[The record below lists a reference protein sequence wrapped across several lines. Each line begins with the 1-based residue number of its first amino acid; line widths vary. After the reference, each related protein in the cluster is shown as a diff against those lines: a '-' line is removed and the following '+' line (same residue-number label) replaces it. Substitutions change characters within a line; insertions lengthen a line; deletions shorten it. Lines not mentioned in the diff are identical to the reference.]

1 MSDQWNYFYTQ
12 ILPTLQAMLY
22 PLPVSRNIYSAA
34 KSQLLKKTHKKPKT
48 KPKHSIKHTLQK
60 RGKKEAKHKS
70 KAYFLNLHSKI
81 CFYNQSNF
89 LLFVK
94 GVEHMQL
101 SNDGFQMA
109 TFPLE
114 AIINI
119 NTSIL
124 TLTEQRRFYKEGYNA
139 GIQRCRSS
147 KSWNRRSVMK

>member
-48 KPKHSIKHTLQK
+48 FHKTHPSKK
-60 RGKKEAKHKS
+60 GEKEAKHKS

-119 NTSIL
+119 NTCIL